1 MSSLRLGGTKS
12 SIFLYIGYTLDPQ
25 VFLGVVLCIKTD
37 IIKKKIEN
45 EFLPPLPGVWK
56 NGPPHYTV
64 KNENHP
70 RGSFDSLNEAFW
82 CTDYNAK
89 NLSSL
94 QSHISEKIKKNL

>member
-1 MSSLRLGGTKS
+1 MKLFFKN
-12 SIFLYIGYTLDPQ
+12 
-25 VFLGVVLCIKTD
+25 VKT
-37 IIKKKIEN
+37 

-70 RGSFDSLNEAFW
+70 RGSSDSLNEALW

-94 QSHISEKIKKNL
+94 QSPISEKIKIKPKKIGIFEKMVFLSGFS